1 LPSVTLLPSMAASTV
16 SVEDRFRRWARKTLL
31 QYLSYATIA
40 VLLYWLIIVVLA
52 SFFYAM
58 VEAAGQKDDHDGWT
72 QLAILAACLAV
83 DVMAFTI
90 FCWVYGISCTLCKE
104 ERLVESIMLF
114 LVVNFPSIVVRTA
127 FVASKYMLAV
137 VGASLAW
144 MLTKCIVEVFLSRGE
159 EEGEEN
165 TCSRYDDEELLFDEP
180 EGRIEMLRV

>member
-1 LPSVTLLPSMAASTV
+1 MAASTE
-16 SVEDRFRRWARKTLL
+16 SVEDRFRRSARTSLL

-40 VLLYWLIIVVLA
+40 VALYWLIVMVLA
-52 SFFYAM
+52 SILIPM
-58 VEAAGQKDDHDGWT
+58 LEERGQKDDDDGWT
-72 QLAILAACLAV
+72 QLAILAAGLAV
-83 DVMAFTI
+83 DVVAFAA
-90 FCWVYGISCTLCKE
+90 FCWVYNISCTLCKE

-114 LVVNFPSIVVRTA
+114 LVVNFPSIVVQTA

-144 MLTKCIVEVFLSRGE
+144 MLAKLVIEVFLSRGE

-180 EGRIEMLRV
+180 EGRIELLRAPFSDNDA